1 MGAFFF
7 FSFHFFVILKLTA
20 EQFPGN
26 NGYHQN
32 ERLVLVLVYMHALTY
47 GIYFQARF
55 RHWMAALVSNRQ
67 QYSDQHSHTIDA

>member
-7 FSFHFFVILKLTA
+7 FRFFVILKLTA

-32 ERLVLVLVYMHALTY
+32 ERLVLVSVYTHALY
-47 GIYFQARF
+47 LWYISIFQF
-55 RHWMAALVSNRQ
+55 WLPHLFK
-67 QYSDQHSHTIDA
+67 